1 MTETEAVRS
10 WTEGHVGVIE
20 LNRPDRFNCLS
31 TPVLD
36 GIQAALD
43 RFTRDVTVRAL
54 LVRGA
59 GRHFCTGAD
68 LAEVL
73 ERLEGD
79 TFDLFVAR
87 GHVVLRNLECAE
99 LPVVVAV
106 DGLALAGG
114 LELVLAG
121 DVVFAAAS
129 AKFGD
134 QHARYGLVPG
144 WGGTQRL
151 PRIVGVRRALDLMF
165 SARWIDASEARDW
178 GLVNYVVAD
187 GALHAEALAYCEKLA
202 RRSRP
207 GLACMKRLAYDGLD
221 ATLADGLA
229 HEARSVI
236 VAMQSADVAEGLTAF
251 QEQREPAFR

>member
-1 MTETEAVRS
+1 MTDSEVVRW
-10 WTEGHVGVIE
+10 WTEGHVGVVEI
-20 LNRPDRFNCLS
+20 NRPDKFNCLS

-43 RFTRDVTVRAL
+43 SFTRDAGARAL
-54 LVRGA
+54 LVRGS

-79 TFDLFVAR
+79 TFDDFVAR
-87 GHVVLRNLECAE
+87 GHAVLRNLECAE

-106 DGLALAGG
+106 HGLALAGG

-151 PRIVGVRRALDLMF
+151 PRIVGARRALDLMF
-165 SARWIDASEARDW
+165 SARWIEASEARDW
-178 GLVNYVVAD
+178 GLVNYVVGD
-187 GALHAEALAYCEKLA
+187 DALHAEALAYCEKLA
-202 RRSRP
+202 QHSP
-207 GLACMKRLAYDGLD
+207 GLARMKRLAHGGLET
-221 ATLADGLA
+221 TLADGLA
-229 HEARSVI
+229 LESGAVVEAMR
-236 VAMQSADVAEGLTAF
+236 SADVAEGLAAF
-251 QEQREPAFR
+251 RERREPNFR